1 MALMITDT
9 GEGNPQGMLRPL
21 HTALAR
27 GLRLQALAV
36 FVGQQELATWL

>member
-9 GEGNPQGMLRPL
+9 GEGNPQGLPC
-21 HTALAR
+21 ALAR

-36 FVGQQELATWL
+36 FVGRKEPATWL

>member
-9 GEGNPQGMLRPL
+9 GGGSRQRMRCPAE
-21 HTALAR
+21 R

-36 FVGQQELATWL
+36 FVPDQEGLWHS

>member
-9 GEGNPQGMLRPL
+9 RGGNWQGMPCP
-21 HTALAR
+21 AAR

-36 FVGQQELATWL
+36 FVGRGER

>member
-9 GEGNPQGMLRPL
+9 GEGSPQGSPC
-21 HTALAR
+21 ALAR

-36 FVGQQELATWL
+36 FVGCMEVAIWR